1 MENTFLAKI
10 TVYTVLEFNAYFVF
24 GYEERPMQDKLEKA
38 STHKSAKTHTE
49 CDPDL
54 WSFDR
59 EISYFQDSAK

>member
-1 MENTFLAKI
+1 
-10 TVYTVLEFNAYFVF
+10 LEFNAYFVF